1 MYYLFV
7 SVTTTQEFG
16 FTSEFPRE
24 KTKLGFLDEVKEF
37 FKETNGGAVPIGSAA
52 AALGIEKRR
61 LYDLINYD
69 LVSSV
74 EFVTPNCKRP
84 TVLVPL
90 KEIERLHNDGIPKPK
105 MGRPTKSV

>member
-1 MYYLFV
+1 M

-16 FTSEFPRE
+16 FASEFPRE

-61 LYDLINYD
+61 LYHLIDYD
-69 LVSSV
+69 LVHSV

-90 KEIERLHNDGIPKPK
+90 KEIERLHRDGIPKPK
-105 MGRPTKSV
+105 MGRPAKSA